1 MGGRVEE
8 VQMPIQGLALRGAER
23 ESAAQLINLAE
34 ITQDRISE
42 HPIWVIPQ
50 QLGAILSSA
59 ESPC

>member
-1 MGGRVEE
+1 
-8 VQMPIQGLALRGAER
+8 MPIQGLALRGAER